1 MYGNIEIYAA
11 IGRKP
16 QTTDYDLRTDKIE
29 DVLMVSFIVV
39 IHVIAHR
46 AVISIKSLPYH
57 NRYLPLK
64 QILPLKS

>member
-39 IHVIAHR
+39 IHIIAHR
-46 AVISIKSLPYH
+46 GRHLNIIIALS
-57 NRYLPLK
+57 
-64 QILPLKS
+64 Q